1 LLLSALLFLSLPLL
15 RLGLSLLIISTP
27 LILTLLTLLLLFR
40 LTLLFLSL
48 SLLNGLLLSLLASL
62 AVISTA
68 FLTLRWLRRCLGLIA
83 PATTFFL
90 LAAVSAPTLCI
101 DYYIGGEDGHNN
113 GKQYCELPSKIRS
126 HKIS

>member
-15 RLGLSLLIISTP
+15 LLGLSLLVISTP

-48 SLLNGLLLSLLASL
+48 PFLNGLRLPLLASL

-68 FLTLRWLRRCLGLIA
+68 FLTLRWLRWCLGLIA
-83 PATTFFL
+83 PAATFFL
-90 LAAVSAPTLCI
+90 LAAVSTPALCV
-101 DYYIGGEDGHNN
+101 DYDICDEDGHNN